1 MTTQLRSTMST
12 IFARVFL
19 AFALF
24 SAVTTVA
31 GAPAFHKD
39 IPRHRGCATHMTDE
53 KRAKTEARFQ
63 TSRVPPTHENA
74 TAVVDVYFHVVYAN
88 ETLEAGYVPDEAI
101 QRQVEVLNTD
111 YSSTGVSFKLV
122 NISRIQSEDWFL
134 RVAPNSTQEAE
145 MKKTVRTGEASVLNV
160 WTVGFMEGDG
170 QGLLGYATFPADYEK
185 DPLLDGVVLLHST
198 LPDVGKAPY
207 NGGRTL
213 THESG
218 HWFGLYHTFEGGC
231 TGPNDYVDDTPP
243 VKDAAYGCPSKRS
256 TCPGGLTDD
265 TTNFMDY
272 TDDKCMT
279 GFSEGQATRMRAQ
292 LRTFRGVD
300 V

>member
-12 IFARVFL
+12 MFARVFL

-39 IPRHRGCATHMTDE
+39 IRRHRR
-53 KRAKTEARFQ
+53 KRAATEARFK

-74 TAVVDVYFHVVYAN
+74 TAVIDVYFHVIYAN
-88 ETLEAGYVPDEAI
+88 ETLEAGFVTDESI
-101 QRQVEVLNTD
+101 KRQVEVLNGD
-111 YSSTGVSFKLV
+111 YSSTGISFDLK

-134 RVAPNSTQEAE
+134 RVAPNSKGDE
-145 MKKTVRTGEASVLNV
+145 TVRNGEASVLNV